1 MINTQELDALIDSVH
16 TYAKELQ
23 RKRQRT
29 GIILDKLDYMC
40 KIRALESMKHNL
52 DTIKDL
58 LAIEKYNLAFI
69 GQIRIGKTN
78 AIGQTR

>member
-1 MINTQELDALIDSVH
+1 
-16 TYAKELQ
+16 
-23 RKRQRT
+23 
-29 GIILDKLDYMC
+29 MC